1 MTKLTKEEKIR
12 LKELSQE
19 LKTQDNRATEPLVF
33 FEIQDVESFSCNS
46 DIDNPD
52 FYYYNYEGCDEPFKG
67 DDIDEIM
74 DELRD
79 YFKDDEEELRELE
92 SLNLDYYDS
101 ELTPFCY
108 RYVTKG
114 IFFTEKGAKKHLKE
128 NNYHYSDKVRIY
140 ATTSWRNPDA
150 KLIYKLLTSF

>member
-67 DDIDEIM
+67 DDIEEIM

-79 YFKDDEEELRELE
+79 YFKDDEEELKELE
-92 SLNLDYYDS
+92 SLFS
-101 ELTPFCY
+101 
-108 RYVTKG
+108 K
-114 IFFTEKGAKKHLKE
+114 EKNIKPSNFKQ
-128 NNYHYSDKVRIY
+128 
-140 ATTSWRNPDA
+140 
-150 KLIYKLLTSF
+150 